1 MKQKNDLDEYRDL
14 IVSNYNNALAGKN
27 NCIPFIFPKM
37 QQYYP
42 GHDKGM
48 LLGITGSAK
57 SGKTALVSQMFFYS
71 TMDYLYKNPDAFSVH
86 FLWFALE
93 ESKRKFFARL
103 DSYLLNKYYGI
114 RVDYNTLMSKTADKR
129 MSEEIFKVWTSEEYK
144 YLVDFY
150 TERLTLVKY
159 KKTSE
164 AILNEIN
171 KFASGL
177 GHVIKEK
184 GEFDAKRNMWKST
197 VVGYEPSRPDAYIF
211 VVIDNLTNLQATREE
226 YIKYNAIEH
235 LCNELVSLKDL
246 YNFSFILLIQQ
257 NIKETGNLKAFMN
270 DNILSTAAGIRDY
283 PSLEADCTDLWCI
296 SNPGVFPQLRWY
308 PQIDGYDLDAFER
321 NYFRVMQI
329 TASRNGEVSPAVPMF
344 FDGATSSF
352 EMLPPPDDER
362 GLQKFYDKIKS
373 FKNN

>member
-1 MKQKNDLDEYRDL
+1 MTLLTPNMKKNDLDEYRDL

-27 NCIPFIFPKM
+27 NCIPFLFPKM

-103 DSYLLNKYYGI
+103 DSYLLNRYYGI

-129 MSEEIFKVWTSEEYK
+129 MPEKVFKIWTSDKYK
-144 YLVDFY
+144 LLVDFY

-171 KFASGL
+171 KFATGL

-184 GEFDAKRNMWKST
+184 GAFDVADVCHKLCDKLIFRHPHVYGDVVANTPDQVRQTWEQIKTKEKDGNKT
-197 VVGYEPSRPDAYIF
+197 V
-211 VVIDNLTNLQATREE
+211 L
-226 YIKYNAIEH
+226 
-235 LCNELVSLKDL
+235 
-246 YNFSFILLIQQ
+246 
-257 NIKETGNLKAFMN
+257 
-270 DNILSTAAGIRDY
+270 RDWQ
-283 PSLEADCTDLWCI
+283 P
-296 SNPGVFPQLRWY
+296 
-308 PQIDGYDLDAFER
+308 
-321 NYFRVMQI
+321 
-329 TASRNGEVSPAVPMF
+329 
-344 FDGATSSF
+344 
-352 EMLPPPDDER
+352 
-362 GLQKFYDKIKS
+362 
-373 FKNN
+373 